1 MLMYVVWY
9 FVVYGSI
16 GLASANLAAMLLRL
30 VALVLLF
37 AYFSKVHNLKVLRMI

>member
-1 MLMYVVWY
+1 MLMYVAWY

-16 GLASANLAAMLLRL
+16 GLAIANLAAMLLRL

-37 AYFSKVHNLKVLRMI
+37 AYFSKVYNLKVLRMI